1 MRLLNSN
8 FIFFLFACICLLGCN
23 TSQNGNAIP
32 TEVND
37 SSDQKNVTSDSF
49 DMLISDYEN
58 EDRVIWQKPGV
69 VIDLLGDLTDKTVA
83 DLGAGSGYFAFRLLP
98 SAQKVLALDID
109 PRAISYMDSIKS
121 TLPEEIASKL
131 ELRLVGTE
139 NAGMKPAEVD
149 AVLLVNTYMYLGDR
163 VSYLSNLKEMIKA
176 GGQIII
182 IDFKKKSMPIGPPL
196 EEKVDLSVVESE
208 LKAAGFKIF
217 SSNDT
222 TLDYQYIIKA
232 TR

>member
-1 MRLLNSN
+1 MKLLN
-8 FIFFLFACICLLGCN
+8 FIFILFLTGTIGLMSCN
-23 TSQNGNAIP
+23 TSQNGSSLP
-32 TEVND
+32 EEVYEM
-37 SSDQKNVTSDSF
+37 SDDETNESDSF

-69 VIDLLGDLTDKTVA
+69 VIDLLGDLSDKTVA
-83 DLGAGSGYFAFRLLP
+83 DLGAGSGYFSFRLLP
-98 SAQKVLALDID
+98 VAKKVLALDID
-109 PRAISYMDSIKS
+109 PRAISYMDSIKA
-121 TLPEEIASKL
+121 TLPEDLSSKL

-139 NAGMKPAEVD
+139 NAGMKTAEAD
-149 AVLLVNTYMYLGDR
+149 AVLLVNTYMYLGER
-163 VSYLSNLKEMIKA
+163 VPYLKKLREMIKP

-196 EEKVDLSVVESE
+196 EEKVDLSIVESE

-222 TLDYQYIIKA
+222 MLDYQYIIKA

>member
-1 MRLLNSN
+1 MKHLNYIFS
-8 FIFFLFACICLLGCN
+8 FFLCGALYLLSCN
-23 TSQNGNAIP
+23 TSQNGNQLP
-32 TEVND
+32 TDVYEM
-37 SSDQKNVTSDSF
+37 SDEDVTDSF

-69 VIDLLGDLTDKTVA
+69 VIDLLGDLSDKTVA

-98 SAQKVLALDID
+98 AAKKVLALDID

-121 TLPEEIASKL
+121 TLPEEMKAKL
-131 ELRLVGTE
+131 ELRLVNTE
-139 NAGMKPAEVD
+139 NAGMKNAEVD

-163 VSYLSNLKEMIKA
+163 VTYLSNLKEMIIP

-196 EEKVDLSVVESE
+196 EEKVDLSMVESE
-208 LKAAGFKIF
+208 LKAAGFKIV

>member
-1 MRLLNSN
+1 MRLINSN
-8 FIFFLFACICLLGCN
+8 LICFLFGCICLWSCN

-37 SSDQKNVTSDSF
+37 KSDQEDLKTDSF
-49 DMLISDYEN
+49 DILISDYEN

-69 VIDLLGDLTDKTVA
+69 VIDLLGDLSDKTVA

-109 PRAISYMDSIKS
+109 PRAISYMDSIKA
-121 TLPEEIASKL
+121 TLPDEISAKL
-131 ELRLVGTE
+131 ELRLVGTG

-149 AVLLVNTYMYLGDR
+149 AVLLVNTYMYLGER
-163 VSYLSNLKEMIKA
+163 VSYLNNLREMIKP

-196 EEKVDLSVVESE
+196 DEKVDLSVVESE

>member
-1 MRLLNSN
+1 MKHLNFL
-8 FIFFLFACICLLGCN
+8 FIFLLTACISMWCCN
-23 TSQNGNAIP
+23 TTQNGNHLP
-32 TEVND
+32 DTVYEMPENK
-37 SSDQKNVTSDSF
+37 SNNSDSF
-49 DMLISDYEN
+49 DVLISDYEN

-69 VIDLLGDLTDKTVA
+69 VIDLLGDLSKKTVA

-98 SAQKVLALDID
+98 RAQKVLALDID
-109 PRAISYMDSIKS
+109 PRAIAYMDSIKT
-121 TLPEEIASKL
+121 TLSEDMAAKL

-139 NAGMKPAEVD
+139 SAGMKPAEAD

-163 VSYLSNLKEMIKA
+163 VTYLNSLKEMIKP

-182 IDFKKKSMPIGPPL
+182 IDFKKKSMPIGPPM
-196 EEKVDLSVVESE
+196 EDKVDLSVVESE
-208 LKAAGFKIF
+208 LKTAGFKIF